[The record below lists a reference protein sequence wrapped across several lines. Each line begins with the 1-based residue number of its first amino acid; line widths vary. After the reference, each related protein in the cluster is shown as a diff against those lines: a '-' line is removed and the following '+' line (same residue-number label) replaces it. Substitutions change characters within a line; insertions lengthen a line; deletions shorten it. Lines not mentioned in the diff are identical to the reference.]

1 MTIAGFVF
9 RLIQISVKSSV
20 TAFFFK
26 LYYLRSST
34 FGLGYVVDANGI
46 VETV

>member
-9 RLIQISVKSSV
+9 RLTQISVKSSV

-26 LYYLRSST
+26 LYSLWSST
-34 FGLGYVVDANGI
+34 FGLVYVVGANGM

>member
-9 RLIQISVKSSV
+9 RLTQISVKSSV

-26 LYYLRSST
+26 LYSLWSST
-34 FGLGYVVDANGI
+34 FGLVYVVDANCM

>member
-9 RLIQISVKSSV
+9 RLTQISVKSSV

-26 LYYLRSST
+26 FYSLWSSK
-34 FGLGYVVDANGI
+34 FGLVYVVDANGM

>member
-20 TAFFFK
+20 TAFFLK
-26 LYYLRSST
+26 LYSLWSST
-34 FGLGYVVDANGI
+34 FGLVYIVDANGI